1 MPETI
6 IRECATPDYTNTWEV
21 EDEDDQRK
29 ICGLCEIE
37 GVAQTQAPT
46 AESEGFRSIEK
57 RISMAMKVALRR
69 MAQEDLRRGKPSNL
83 HPPEGLNPT
92 LNRDREEQNGPPGNS
107 HPVQERPG
115 RAPALQEKERQCQ
128 TPGAAPMV
136 ASEQRGNEEQKKT
149 DVTDRKESFRK
160 KLRRRWKYTLMG
172 FLLGGTIAS
181 VYAFVG
187 APLAFRAGHDLHA
200 WVYVGFSAFMT
211 LGMAAGAFILAGREE
226 RDLAGT

>member
-6 IRECATPDYTNTWEV
+6 IRKCATPDCTNTWEV
-21 EDEDDQRK
+21 WDEDDQRK
-29 ICGLCEIE
+29 TCGLCEIE
-37 GVAQTQAPT
+37 EVAQTPTPT
-46 AESEGFRSIEK
+46 AESEGFGTVEGYNSTAV
-57 RISMAMKVALRR
+57 MAAQWK
-69 MAQEDLRRGKPSNL
+69 MAQERLRRGKPNDL
-83 HPPEGLNPT
+83 HSPEELNPT
-92 LNRDREEQNGPPGNS
+92 LNHDREEQNGPLGNS
-107 HPVQERPG
+107 HHIQERPG
-115 RAPALQEKERQCQ
+115 MTPALREKERQCQ

-136 ASEQRGNEEQKKT
+136 ASEQHGNGEQKKT
-149 DVTDRKESFRK
+149 DVTDQKESFRK

-187 APLAFRAGHDLHA
+187 APMAFRAGHDLYA

-211 LGMAAGAFILAGREE
+211 LGMATGAFILAGREE

>member
-29 ICGLCEIE
+29 TCGLCEIE
-37 GVAQTQAPT
+37 GVTQTPTPT
-46 AESEGFRSIEK
+46 AESEGFRSIE
-57 RISMAMKVALRR
+57 SYNSTAMMAAQWK
-69 MAQEDLRRGKPSNL
+69 MAQEHLRRGKPSNL

-136 ASEQRGNEEQKKT
+136 ASEQHGNEEQKKT
-149 DVTDRKESFRK
+149 DVTDQKESFRK

-200 WVYVGFSAFMT
+200 WG
-211 LGMAAGAFILAGREE
+211 
-226 RDLAGT
+226 